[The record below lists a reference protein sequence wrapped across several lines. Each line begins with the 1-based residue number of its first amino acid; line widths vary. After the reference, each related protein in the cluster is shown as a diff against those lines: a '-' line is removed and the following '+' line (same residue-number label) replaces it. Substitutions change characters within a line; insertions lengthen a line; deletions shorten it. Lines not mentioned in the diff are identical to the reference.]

1 MLVSFSGEMNS
12 QALNNL
18 FYITSFFCCGFLIL
32 PGKTNGAQT
41 NARHHNTKQA
51 LKLV

>member
-12 QALNNL
+12 QVLNNL
-18 FYITSFFCCGFLIL
+18 FSFFCCDFLIL
-32 PGKTNGAQT
+32 LGKTNGAQT
-41 NARHHNTKQA
+41 NVGHHNTKHA